1 MSVQEALNLSL
12 YVRILKHNNKTDE
25 EIEQYKKEY
34 IRYTEGINDNNSEVL
49 EWFLKYLEDNNK
61 IEKRR

>member
-1 MSVQEALNLSL
+1 MSVQEELNLTL
-12 YVRILKHNNKTDE
+12 YIKILKYNKKTKE
-25 EIEQYKKEY
+25 EIEQYRKEY

>member
-12 YVRILKHNNKTDE
+12 YIKILKYNKKTPE
-25 EIEQYKKEY
+25 EIEQYRKEY